1 MAQFHSVWQTP
12 SWRRSSLARLTFAL
26 LACIAA
32 VNGLPGA
39 ELLPAPFSSLATRA
53 GQAQVSSVND
63 VKSLL
68 SQTLPANA
76 MELGQAFAAAH
87 RGDTITIRGYIPAAR
102 EAFDSRAAV
111 FTLAASASAT
121 KQGDALAHSA
131 QIRVLN
137 NKQETLAGSLSGR
150 HGLKPGAEVFAT
162 GKIES
167 IADGVLTLTL
177 VSMHIPR
184 DPLPESLF
192 SKHPAPQAMDVSK
205 ARRERIFKRG
215 EEVVLVGRVGGSKHP
230 FVAGRLVFT
239 LIGRGLKACNEIPGD
254 SCPEPWDYC
263 CDSRDEILAN
273 SVTVQVVNHTG
284 QILRTDLKGRRGVT
298 ELTEII
304 VSGTVSVADGKAVI
318 VNATHLWLAD
328 EHRTTLQGDAAP
340 SP

>member
-12 SWRRSSLARLTFAL
+12 SWRRSKSARLTLPL
-26 LACIAA
+26 LACMAA

-53 GQAQVSSVND
+53 SQAQVSSVND
-63 VKSLL
+63 VKTLL
-68 SQTLPANA
+68 GQTIPANA
-76 MELGQAFAAAH
+76 MELGQAFAAAR
-87 RGDTITIRGYIPAAR
+87 RGDTITIRGYIPASK
-102 EAFDSRAAV
+102 EAFDSRAAI
-111 FTLAASASAT
+111 FTLAASVSAM
-121 KQGDALAHSA
+121 KQGDAQAHTA

-137 NKQETLAGSLSGR
+137 NKQETLAGSLSGK
-150 HGLKPGAEVFAT
+150 HGLRPGAEVFAT
-162 GKIES
+162 GKVES

-177 VSMHIPR
+177 VSMHVPR
-184 DPLPESLF
+184 DPLPDSLF
-192 SKHPAPQAMDVSK
+192 STHPAPQAVDVSK
-205 ARRERIFKRG
+205 ARSERTFRRG

-254 SCPEPWDYC
+254 TCPEPWDYC
-263 CDSRDEILAN
+263 CDSRDEILVN

-284 QILRTDLKGRRGVT
+284 QILRTDLKGRRGIT
-298 ELTEII
+298 ELTEIT
-304 VSGTVSVADGKAVI
+304 VSGTISVAEGKAVI

-328 EHRTTLQGDAAP
+328 EHRSTHQGDAAP